1 MFEGIEEVYQN
12 IAEALI
18 QSVHDTWV
26 EIVLN
31 IERTSTNHSKIDAE
45 YLTNNG
51 DTKYISFFDND
62 YGLFIFVEQ
71 LYQTMTKDTDKHKWN
86 RAKVTL
92 TNDGKLNI
100 KFEWDQELA
109 DELEALSKEYD
120 PRWDDSLSQEEKE
133 KKYKEMVQKG
143 ELPDLSKIEIGRRQ
157 RGQVIAIGLLSN
169 TMLN

>member
-1 MFEGIEEVYQN
+1 MFKNY
-12 IAEALI
+12 
-18 QSVHDTWV
+18 D
-26 EIVLN
+26 EILQRISEKLMNYLDEKFLEITLDV
-31 IERTSTNHSKIDAE
+31 ERTSENSIGYTGMYINF
-45 YLTNNG
+45 NG
-51 DTKYISFFDND
+51 DEKNLDFWNKSLKLQSEFHK
-62 YGLFIFVEQ
+62 
-71 LYQTMTKDTDKHKWN
+71 LYQTMTAESDKHKWN

-143 ELPDLSKIEIGRRQ
+143 ELPDLSKIEITYEEP
-157 RGQVIAIGLLSN
+157 IKK
-169 TMLN
+169 